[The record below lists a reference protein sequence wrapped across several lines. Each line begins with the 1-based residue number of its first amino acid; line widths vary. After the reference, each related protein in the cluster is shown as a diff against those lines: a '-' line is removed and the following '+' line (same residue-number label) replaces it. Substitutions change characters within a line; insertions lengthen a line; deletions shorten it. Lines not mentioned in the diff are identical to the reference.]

1 MGRAFT
7 ELLLLLRLLTTI
19 TTSVC
24 CVPVHMVSTKR
35 LIPNA
40 TNKPVVFVRGA
51 ATVHH
56 HDQKHQVA
64 MSGTLA
70 ENALGV
76 GPSSKG
82 RPPLSNEE
90 PTEIEHQEWVKTWTN
105 TLRYEGLLLFAE
117 SADPPVSSEYEPKTA
132 IVEPEGASD
141 VLKASIA
148 VKNAEVMSYNA
159 RLTSTWK
166 SIR

>member
-90 PTEIEHQEWVKTWTN
+90 PTEIEHQEWDQIKFWIVGAKTSKSFKKSRAARAKDN
-105 TLRYEGLLLFAE
+105 RLDHRY
-117 SADPPVSSEYEPKTA
+117 P
-132 IVEPEGASD
+132 
-141 VLKASIA
+141 
-148 VKNAEVMSYNA
+148 
-159 RLTSTWK
+159 
-166 SIR
+166 